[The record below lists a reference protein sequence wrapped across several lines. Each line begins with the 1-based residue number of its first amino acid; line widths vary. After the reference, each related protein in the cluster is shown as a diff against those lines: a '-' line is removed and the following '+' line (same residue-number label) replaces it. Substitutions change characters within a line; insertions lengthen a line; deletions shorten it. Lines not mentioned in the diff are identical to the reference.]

1 MQDNEN
7 TVTEVA
13 EPPGPAC
20 RNCGAGLCGEFCYR
34 CGQKES
40 NRDIHFFELVGEFL
54 DDFFVWDSRIW
65 NTLVA
70 LLFRPGFV
78 TAEFLA
84 GRKARYLPPVRLYLV
99 ISFFMFLLISITST
113 DGLITIDRELSADER
128 QQAISTLEKRLSDEG
143 LTEEQKNK
151 IRKLSLNH
159 LNKDLVVE
167 LDALSADQV
176 PDSGDKE
183 AANLGF
189 WEEGQK
195 PAWAKELEQRLI
207 TNVKA
212 VEENPNLF
220 MDEFIELLPYMMFI
234 LLPLFA
240 VMVKCAYL
248 FSPFHY
254 LQHLVFSLHYH
265 SAVFLFV
272 ILSIALNAL
281 TGYKFGIW
289 LLVWSLLYLPLALA
303 RVYRS
308 AYASAAGKALLIGFG
323 DAILLLLT
331 LSLLA
336 VISVVTL

>member
-1 MQDNEN
+1 LQDDKN
-7 TVTEVA
+7 TVPEAA
-13 EPPGPAC
+13 EPPGPVC
-20 RNCGAGLCGEFCYR
+20 RNCGAGLSGEFCYR

-54 DDFFVWDSRIW
+54 DDFFVWDSGIW
-65 NTLVA
+65 NTLVP
-70 LLFRPGFV
+70 LLFRPGFI

-99 ISFFMFLLISITST
+99 ISFLMFLLISVTSA
-113 DGLITIDRELSADER
+113 DGLITIDKELPADER
-128 QQAISTLEKRLSDEG
+128 RQAISTLEKRLSDEG

-151 IRKLSLNH
+151 IRKHSLNH
-159 LNKDLVVE
+159 LDKDLVAE
-167 LDALSADQV
+167 LDALSADQDA
-176 PDSGDKE
+176 DSDDSS
-183 AANLGF
+183 AANLDF
-189 WEEGQK
+189 WEEGEK
-195 PAWAKELEQRLI
+195 PAWATELEQRLN
-207 TNVKA
+207 TNIKA
-212 VEENPNLF
+212 VEKNPNLF

-240 VMVKCAYL
+240 VLVKCAYL
-248 FSPFHY
+248 FSPYHY

-272 ILSIALNAL
+272 IMSIALNAM

-289 LLVWSLLYLPLALA
+289 LLLWSLLYLPLALA
-303 RVYRS
+303 RVYRTG
-308 AYASAAGKALLIGFG
+308 YASATGKALLIGFG